1 MCHVLLNQNYYNNTN
16 PRSTEKAVSSNS
28 PNVISR
34 LVYNKSVYF
43 GHQKN
48 CLISHGL
55 MMLVAL
61 LFIFGQS
68 ETKNPLSVRSI
79 SDSIRVN
86 SCQISLCES
95 MPIGMTYEN
104 NAIVLKSTYQTWMD
118 LIHSAKR
125 TIEIASLY
133 WTLNDQDFP
142 AHDGAQEGKNIFNA
156 LLEAGRDRNL
166 TLKIA
171 RNIPFN
177 RYSFHD
183 INILQKDAHAQVVTL
198 NFTSLWGNGVLHTKF
213 WLIDR
218 THFYVG
224 SANMDWRS
232 LTQIKE
238 IGVVGTKCS
247 ILANDVGKIFDV
259 YWQIGKQGKIPANW
273 PDVLRTKINIS
284 NPLHW
289 SDSINNKYSTFI
301 SSSPAQLSPSGR
313 TSDLSAIL
321 YCINEAKQ
329 FIYISVMYFCPLRIY
344 SIEKKFWPDI
354 DNALKSAAI
363 NKKITIRILISK
375 WKSVEPF
382 EDIFLTSLAYLNN
395 SFKNVTIEVK
405 KFIVP
410 TNSSFDN
417 LPYARVKHDKFM
429 VTDKIAYVGTSNWSE
444 DYFIKTA
451 GVGIV
456 FKDVDHWNNNTIR
469 DQLEEVFLRD
479 WNSKYVFPLNVSNQ
493 PIP

>member
-1 MCHVLLNQNYYNNTN
+1 MPQVLPNLNYDNNTYS
-16 PRSTEKAVSSNS
+16 RSQKKAVSSNS
-28 PNVISR
+28 PNLIPP
-34 LVYNKSVYF
+34 LVHNDRVNP
-43 GHQKN
+43 GHYKN
-48 CLISHGL
+48 HSISHGL
-55 MMLVAL
+55 MMFVVL
-61 LFIFGQS
+61 LILFGKP
-68 ETKNPLSVRSI
+68 EAKRHLTIDSI
-79 SDSIRVN
+79 SDSTSMD
-86 SCQISLCES
+86 SCQISLSES

-125 TIEIASLY
+125 TIEIASFY

-142 AHDGAQEGKNIFNA
+142 AHDGAQEGKDIFNA

-177 RYSFHD
+177 GYSSHD

-198 NFTSLWGNGVLHTKF
+198 NFTSLWGSGVLHTKF

-259 YWQIGKQGKIPANW
+259 YWQIGKQGKVPANW
-273 PDVLRTKINIS
+273 SDVLSTKINIS

-313 TSDLSAIL
+313 TDDLNAIL
-321 YCINEAKQ
+321 YCMNKAKK
-329 FIYISVMYFCPLRIY
+329 FIYISVMFYCPLRIY

-382 EDIFLTSLAYLNN
+382 EDIFLTSLAYLSN

-417 LPYARVKHDKFM
+417 IPYARVKHDKFM

-451 GVGIV
+451 GNTRYLKNCSYL
-456 FKDVDHWNNNTIR
+456 FKMSSV
-469 DQLEEVFLRD
+469 LYLVL
-479 WNSKYVFPLNVSNQ
+479 
-493 PIP
+493 